1 MALKE
6 IQAFASKFTNLT
18 RGQQEELHFALKDLQ
33 DSLDTTSLTTS
44 LELLKRRPDQNL
56 PIPQVTS
63 TPTIR
68 GAIIEWDPLP
78 DQRVSFFEIDIADQN
93 NFSSFT
99 TTTTFGLSAIIDGLT
114 LTKFARV
121 RGIRKDETVTAYSE
135 TVQISPEAF
144 EINTHTDEDFYIR
157 IIGTD
162 ENVVLGGSGSFLEF
176 TPINPEGQSMVWGM
190 ISTYADPAV
199 AMFGLDDINARVYMR
214 IIDADGVTV
223 VSDELVWKHSLS
235 EFFNTHSIG
244 YSTVNHPELNQSIE
258 LRVTVQDET
267 GTAADNS
274 QVQWVHLNVFELGVE

>member
-1 MALKE
+1 MPLKQ
-6 IQAFASKFTNLT
+6 INDFSSKFTNLT
-18 RGQQEELHFALKDLQ
+18 ISQQEELQFAFKDLQ

-44 LELLKRRPDQNL
+44 LELLKRRPDQTL

-68 GAIIEWDPLP
+68 GAILEWDPLP

-93 NFSSFT
+93 NFSSFV

-114 LTKFARV
+114 FTKFARV
-121 RGIRKDETVTAYSE
+121 RGIRKNETVTAYSDP
-135 TVQISPEAF
+135 VQISPEAF
-144 EINTHTDEDFYIR
+144 EINTHTDEDFYVR

-162 ENVVLGGSGSFLEF
+162 ENIVLGGEGSFLEF

-199 AMFGLDDINARVYMR
+199 AMYGIDSINARVYLR
-214 IIDADGVTV
+214 IIDTDGSV
-223 VSDELVWKHSLS
+223 VSDEVIWKHSIS
-235 EFFNTHSIG
+235 EYFNTQAIG
-244 YSTVNHPELNQSIE
+244 PFTINHPELNQSVE